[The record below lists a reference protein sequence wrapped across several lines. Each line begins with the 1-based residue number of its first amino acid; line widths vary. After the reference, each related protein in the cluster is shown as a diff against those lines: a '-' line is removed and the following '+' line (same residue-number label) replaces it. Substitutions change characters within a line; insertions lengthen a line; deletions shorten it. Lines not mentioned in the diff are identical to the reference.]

1 MSSTNETNQVLQRL
15 NSLKIVETPKEQHEF
30 GKRECY
36 SLDSKKYSLVPA
48 TPSSSGHGKFQTELK
63 KRRKN
68 KLNRMYT
75 YEADKNFIKARK
87 SLNF

>member
-1 MSSTNETNQVLQRL
+1 MSTNETNQVLQRL
-15 NSLKIVETPKEQHEF
+15 NSLKIVETPKEQREL
-30 GKRECY
+30 GSRECY
-36 SLDSKKYSLVPA
+36 SLDSKKYGLVPA
-48 TPSSSGHGKFQTELK
+48 TPSSSGTGKFQTELK

-75 YEADKNFIKARK
+75 YEADKHFIRARK

>member
-1 MSSTNETNQVLQRL
+1 MSSTNETNQLLQRL
-15 NSLKIVETPKEQHEF
+15 NSLKIVETPKEQREL

-48 TPSSSGHGKFQTELK
+48 TPSSGGLGKFQTELK

-68 KLNRMYT
+68 KVNRMCT
-75 YEADKNFIKARK
+75 YEADKQFIKARK